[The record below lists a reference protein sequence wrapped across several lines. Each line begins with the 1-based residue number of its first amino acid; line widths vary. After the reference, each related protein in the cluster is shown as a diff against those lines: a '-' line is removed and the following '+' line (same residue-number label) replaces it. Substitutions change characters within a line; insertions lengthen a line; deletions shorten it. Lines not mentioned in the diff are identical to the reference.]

1 MLVSGSVNLHYVLRF
16 FGKMV
21 PFIVGS
27 KRSRWVL
34 TPRCLTVGKSSYIY
48 EVRASAKRVAG
59 ELKRELSIEE
69 VDFFLTG
76 KTSAYEVNG

>member
-1 MLVSGSVNLHYVLRF
+1 ME
-16 FGKMV
+16 KMV

-34 TPRCLTVGKSSYIY
+34 TPRCLTVEKSSYIY